1 MVVYSMSMT
10 SADLKSLLT
19 LVYKLVFLSVGLYM
33 VLSGRLGVDVFDTL
47 SKAVGGLLGLRFG
60 LTVGPMVSDRK
71 M

>member
-1 MVVYSMSMT
+1 MVWALLLYGSIYKEGGFMSMT

-47 SKAVGGLLGLRFG
+47 SKAVGGLLG
-60 LTVGPMVSDRK
+60 P
-71 M
+71 

>member
-1 MVVYSMSMT
+1 MVWTNGLDLITGMVVYSMSMT

-47 SKAVGGLLGLRFG
+47 SKAVGGLLG
-60 LTVGPMVSDRK
+60 P
-71 M
+71 

>member
-1 MVVYSMSMT
+1 MSMT
-10 SADLKSLLT
+10 SADLRSLLT

-33 VLSGRLGVDVFDTL
+33 VLSGRLGVNVFDTL
-47 SKAVGGLLGLRFG
+47 SKAVGGLLGLKFV